1 MSSTWAQSFALGGQA
16 SQRWLA
22 EAERYACLPN
32 QGKAVSFFGEDAQSL
47 VHCEEM
53 GELIQ
58 AVSKMRRA
66 RNAGADDTQ
75 AYYNLVEEIADVL
88 ISITQMTQMY
98 NIPDHEI
105 QRMVDKK
112 CLRLEAKINGTA

>member
-1 MSSTWAQSFALGGQA
+1 MNV
-16 SQRWLA
+16 
-22 EAERYACLPN
+22 EIPN
-32 QGKAVSFFGEDAQSL
+32 QGKAVAFFGEEKQALQ
-47 VHCEEM
+47 HCEEL

-66 RNAGADDTQ
+66 RNSGADDTQ

-88 ISITQMTQMY
+88 VSITQMVQMY
-98 NIPDHEI
+98 DIQDHEI